1 MTSDNNEGKKNF
13 INKLLTAAEIARLLV
28 VNIAAPTPQPNVT
41 NRPNYTDYSDVQK
54 QEPKS
59 CPLDKESENDL
70 EAQNYE
76 SLPGIARL
84 SNFTEQLDQVAELQD
99 EKDKEKQEKDREIS
113 FQERKRPKSSGS
125 PDPELESEEGEY
137 VSEYMK
143 ELQSR
148 LDAGTLT
155 LKSPEEQSESELS
168 ESEIESESSESEA
181 ESEGEYVSEY
191 MKDLES
197 RLESGTL
204 TLSSPEEQSESELS
218 ESETES
224 ESESSESEAE
234 SESESHSE
242 MKWG

>member
-1 MTSDNNEGKKNF
+1 MTSENNEGEKKF
-13 INKLLTAAEIARLLV
+13 EKLTAAAQIAQFLAM
-28 VNIAAPTPQPNVT
+28 NIAAPTPQPNIQ
-41 NRPNYTDYSDVQK
+41 NRPNYTDYSAFQK
-54 QEPKS
+54 QQPKS
-59 CPLDKESENDL
+59 CPLDQEAENES

-84 SNFTEQLDQVAELQD
+84 SNFTEQLDQVAELQAG
-99 EKDKEKQEKDREIS
+99 EDKEKREKEREIS
-113 FQERKRPKSSGS
+113 FKERNMAKSSGS
-125 PDPELESEEGEY
+125 PDPEQESEEGEY

-143 ELQSR
+143 DIESR
-148 LDAGTLT
+148 LEAGTLT
-155 LKSPEEQSESELS
+155 LKSLAEKSQSELS
-168 ESEIESESSESEA
+168 ESETESESESSQSET

-204 TLSSPEEQSESELS
+204 TLKSPEEQSESELS
-218 ESETES
+218 ESE
-224 ESESSESEAE
+224 SESSESETE